1 MFVANLLIALREGFE
16 ASLVVGI
23 IYAYLV
29 KSGRRDLIG
38 KLWLGVGLAA
48 LIPLGIGAILTW
60 GPKTLTFQAQEILG
74 GGLSLVAVA
83 MVTWMVFWMGE
94 NSRKLKGDLESDLS
108 RSLSSHRSGWGVVW
122 IAILAVGREGVETA
136 LFIWATVKSSVQTNS
151 VATTAGVVTGLAA
164 AVLLGWLVYRGALRI
179 NMRAFF
185 AATGAFLIL
194 VAAGIVSY
202 GIGDLQEA
210 GVLPGIM
217 THAWDYST
225 WLPSTSSPIYW
236 LYVVAVAMFQ
246 VNLAPT
252 VLQVIAWWVY
262 LVPVM
267 TLFILQVSGRLHR
280 GDAIRSGEAA
290 KPDGSPAAVPGSTEG
305 APGRSSRQI
314 ASRSTPGQPS
324 AGHHEPLHTAS

>member
-23 IYAYLV
+23 IFAYLV
-29 KSGRRDLIG
+29 KAGRRDLVG

-48 LIPLGIGAILTW
+48 LIPLAVGAILTW

-74 GGLSLVAVA
+74 GSLSLIAVA

-94 NSRKLKGDLESDLS
+94 HSRQLKGDIESDLT
-108 RSLSSHRSGWGVVW
+108 RSLKSHSSGWGVVW

-136 LFIWATVKSSVQTNS
+136 LFIWATVKSSVQTNTM
-151 VATTAGVVTGLAA
+151 ATTAGVVAGLAG
-164 AVLLGWLVYRGALRI
+164 AVLLGWLVFRGAVRI

-185 AATGAFLIL
+185 AFTGGFLIL
-194 VAAGIVSY
+194 VAAGIVAY

-210 GVLPGIM
+210 GVLPGVM
-217 THAWDYST
+217 THAWDHSA
-225 WLPSTSSPIYW
+225 WLPATSSPIYW
-236 LYVVAVAMFQ
+236 LYVVLVAMFQ

-252 VLQVIAWWVY
+252 VLQTIAWWVY

-267 TLFILQVSGRLHR
+267 TLFIAQVNGRLHR
-280 GDAIRSGEAA
+280 SDKG
-290 KPDGSPAAVPGSTEG
+290 G
-305 APGRSSRQI
+305 APRKNPQAGTADIAERHEDSSRATI
-314 ASRSTPGQPS
+314 ATTARTGRPVSSEPPVGS
-324 AGHHEPLHTAS
+324 AL

>member
-23 IYAYLV
+23 INAYLV

-48 LIPLGIGAILTW
+48 LIPLGIGAVLTW

-305 APGRSSRQI
+305 EPGRSSRQI